1 MADERLDPIEEVDIR
16 HGATLDFLA
25 KLTGLLREKGIIE
38 GGEVNDLLEG
48 LKPQPDPNRS
58 EIAKRRT
65 LCYVSAL
72 DRLTGHLG
80 R

>member
-1 MADERLDPIEEVDIR
+1 MTDNVLDPIEEVEIR

-25 KLTGLLREKGIIE
+25 RFAGLLCEKGVIQSS
-38 GGEVNDLLEG
+38 EVIDLLEG